1 MDRFASFTRRITEA
15 PAFEAAIIAIII
27 IINAILLGLDTS
39 PP

>member
-15 PAFEAAIIAIII
+15 AAFEAAIIAII